1 MLRIFAHGHPRPQP
15 RPRFVG
21 GRVVSTLS
29 PLTRAWRET
38 VSSAVKF
45 GMRRTPAWPAGC
57 ALELVFVMP
66 TRDKKRHGRPHLNRP
81 DVDNLAKAVM
91 DVLEQRGALPR
102 GDADVCVLIVT
113 KVWGPSDMAGVHIK
127 LYDAPDVIEAPEAI
141 AA

>member
-1 MLRIFAHGHPRPQP
+1 MLTLFAAGHPRPQP

-29 PLTRAWRET
+29 PLARAWRET
-38 VSSAVKF
+38 VASAVKS
-45 GMRRTPAWPAGC
+45 GMRRTPAWPCGC

-66 TRDKKRHGRPHLNRP
+66 TRDKKRHGRSHLIRP

-91 DVLEQRGALPR
+91 DVLEERGALPR
-102 GDADVCVLIVT
+102 GDADVCVLTVA
-113 KVWGPSDMAGVHIK
+113 KVWGPSGKAGVHVK
-127 LYDAPDVIEAPEAI
+127 LSDAPEFIDVPEAI